1 MPPDRRRK
9 IETATTKNSD
19 QHKSDRDTARR
30 LNIHAK
36 SQKIFVLQLKVCMP
50 DLLRLKPKTEKKAK
64 TMLVRNKEGK
74 FFEIDEEQLKG
85 KEVEGPK
92 PPKGPSGPPP
102 GGGGAA
108 PLIVVNVGGRPGP
121 GPGPQGGPPGKEDDD
136 AEGRWWWYHWWHYYY
151 W

>member
-1 MPPDRRRK
+1 
-9 IETATTKNSD
+9 
-19 QHKSDRDTARR
+19 
-30 LNIHAK
+30 
-36 SQKIFVLQLKVCMP
+36 
-50 DLLRLKPKTEKKAK
+50 
-64 TMLVRNKEGK
+64 MLVRNKEGK

-121 GPGPQGGPPGKEDDD
+121 GPGGDPDLREVLQARKTTTTRRVAGGGITGGIITIGNNYRI
-136 AEGRWWWYHWWHYYY
+136 ATSGALAHL
-151 W
+151 

>member
-50 DLLRLKPKTEKKAK
+50 DLLRLKPKTERKESYARRKNGKENQIKKAALPRRK
-64 TMLVRNKEGK
+64 QKPEGVATT
-74 FFEIDEEQLKG
+74 FAG
-85 KEVEGPK
+85 T
-92 PPKGPSGPPP
+92 
-102 GGGGAA
+102 AT
-108 PLIVVNVGGRPGP
+108 
-121 GPGPQGGPPGKEDDD
+121 
-136 AEGRWWWYHWWHYYY
+136 
-151 W
+151 